1 MHFRV
6 ALLAVALSSVGSSA
20 WAQSSPPALPERA
33 WLDLNVVSARSMQE
47 EQVYAFAT
55 PLFQEIFAAATVYP
69 AKPRAT
75 GFGLEGGFHVTP
87 SLGVGV
93 HLDFVNYSYPVGL
106 GLSVPHPFFFDLDA
120 VAGSETATPLERRD
134 RGFDIMLAYDLP
146 TQGDWR
152 VRVFGG
158 PTIFRVSQQMVD
170 VIEYNHI
177 FNGSGL
183 NLVEIT
189 GFEYT
194 EAKGTSVGFNVGG
207 DVAYFFTRHVGV
219 GGVLRFN
226 RGTVTIDAEPLSGEP
241 SELTAGHLSA
251 GAGVRFRF

>member
-1 MHFRV
+1 MHLRV
-6 ALLAVALSSVGSSA
+6 VLMTAALSVSGSVA
-20 WAQSSPPALPERA
+20 WAQSSAPAPERA
-33 WLDLNVVSARSMQE
+33 WVDFNVVSARAMQE

-55 PLFQEIFAAATVYP
+55 PLFGEVFAAATVYP
-69 AKPRAT
+69 SMPRAS

-87 SLGVGV
+87 ALGVGV

-120 VAGSETATPLERRD
+120 TAGSETATPLERRD
-134 RGFDIMLAYDLP
+134 RNVDIMLTYDLP
-146 TQGDWR
+146 TQSAWR

-158 PTIFRVSQQMVD
+158 PTFFRLTQQMVD
-170 VIEYNHI
+170 VIEYDHI
-177 FNGSGL
+177 FNNTGL

-189 GFEYT
+189 GFEFS
-194 EAKGTSVGFNVGG
+194 EASGNSVGFNVGG

-226 RGTVTIDAEPLSGEP
+226 RGTVTIDSEPLSGE
-241 SELTAGHLSA
+241 SVDLTAGHLSA